1 MASNDGSVFRV
12 VRRRARPG
20 CEAAYEALIEGMLRD
35 ASRFQ
40 GYLSAQLIPPA
51 GPDGEYQIVQ
61 RFATAQDLARWNDS
75 SERATWHARLRPVA
89 EGDPDYRI
97 LSGLDAWFAPTLIA
111 ASAPPSR
118 WRMTVVSWLG
128 IFPTVALLLWF
139 VAPFLAPL
147 PFLLRTALFTGLV
160 AIAMS
165 YLVMPRLTPAMAW
178 WLRPPAK
185 K

>member
-118 WRMTVVSWLG
+118 WRMTVEAGWVF
-128 IFPTVALLLWF
+128 FPRWPCCYGLSRPSSPPC
-139 VAPFLAPL
+139 PFCCARPCL
-147 PFLLRTALFTGLV
+147 P
-160 AIAMS
+160 
-165 YLVMPRLTPAMAW
+165 AW
-178 WLRPPAK
+178 WRLPCPIW
-185 K
+185 